1 MFGIRRDLIRV
12 TGRKCTVPAIRIWQT
27 TPLIAPRKRPLHTNP
42 RSAACAIS
50 TAQGYHPN
58 VWSNSSS
65 GIGSAS
71 IPASCNTQSC
81 PASAARF
88 AAWSNSSSDE
98 LINDNTA
105 QRRVDPSI
113 KSVNKI
119 SALADKARIL
129 SKSEFQW
136 LTVYDFL
143 RLATMYSKK

>member
-1 MFGIRRDLIRV
+1 MPNAHCLKSGI
-12 TGRKCTVPAIRIWQT
+12 GRPHYSPHHASAWSTPIHAPPHVP
-27 TPLIAPRKRPLHTNP
+27 
-42 RSAACAIS
+42 S
-50 TAQGYHPN
+50 TAQDYHPN

-71 IPASCNTQSC
+71 IPASYNTRSC

-88 AAWSNSSSDE
+88 AVWSNSSSDE

-143 RLATMYSKK
+143 RLATMYRKK